1 MKNPPGETPRD
12 QAQPPRI
19 FRTIPIYRPL
29 ARVVLLGKQAAAP
42 PKTIGVRYVAVGF
55 ALLIGVGTL
64 LLSLPVARE
73 PETTWSLLDSLFT
86 ATSAVCVVGLV
97 VVDTGTQWSV
107 FGQAVILGLVQ
118 LGGLGVMTASMF
130 ILIILRRPV
139 SFRDRIQL
147 QETSRL
153 GNIRSVSSLL
163 WATVLVTAFFELA
176 GAAAIWFHLKGL
188 GGDVEPV
195 WPAVFH
201 AVSAFNNA
209 GFDVTG
215 TSSSFTS
222 FVHDPIMILIIAGLA
237 VFGGLGALVLMDI
250 VGQRSWR
257 AFSQNSKLVLTISVI
272 LLTIGFLGILA
283 AEFANPRTLGALSL
297 VDKLT
302 NAFFHSVIARTAGF
316 STLPVQ
322 EFRDETQLLTMA
334 LMYVGGATGSTAGG
348 IKVTTLAVLV
358 LATVAATRGHEH
370 ASAFGSRLSHQLI
383 YRALAVATYA
393 LAVVFLGTLALAITE
408 QFAFRQ
414 LLFEVVSAFA
424 TVGLTTGITPDLSI
438 AGKLT
443 IIGIMYL
450 GRLGPL
456 TLAYALAQRV
466 REPSYQLP
474 ERDVAIG

>member
-1 MKNPPGETPRD
+1 M
-12 QAQPPRI
+12 
-19 FRTIPIYRPL
+19 
-29 ARVVLLGKQAAAP
+29 ARVPNTA
-42 PKTIGVRYVAVGF
+42 
-55 ALLIGVGTL
+55 
-64 LLSLPVARE
+64 
-73 PETTWSLLDSLFT
+73 WSLLNALFT

-97 VVDTGTQWSV
+97 VVDTGTHWSF
-107 FGQAVILGLVQ
+107 FGQAVILGLMQ

-139 SFRDRIQL
+139 SFRDRVQL

-153 GNIRSVSSLL
+153 GNIRSVSGLL
-163 WATVLVTAFFELA
+163 WATILVAGFFELA
-176 GAAAIWFHLKGL
+176 GAAAIWYHL
-188 GGDVEPV
+188 GGARGEEEAL

-201 AVSAFNNA
+201 AVAAFNNS
-209 GFDVTG
+209 GFDLTG
-215 TSSSFTS
+215 NLSGFTS
-222 FVHDPIMILIIAGLA
+222 FARDPIMLLIIAGLTI
-237 VFGGLGALVLMDI
+237 FGGLGALVLMDI
-250 VGQRSWR
+250 ISQRSWR
-257 AFSQNSKLVLTISVI
+257 SLSQSSKLVLIASAV
-272 LLTIGFLGILA
+272 LLTVGFLGILG
-283 AEFANPRTLGALSL
+283 AEFANPETLGPLSL
-297 VDKLT
+297 ADKLT

-316 STLPVQ
+316 NTLLVK

-334 LMYVGGATGSTAGG
+334 LMYIGGATGSTAGG
-348 IKVTTLAVLV
+348 IKVTTLAVLI
-358 LATVAATRGHEH
+358 LAVVAATRGYEH

-383 YRALAVATYA
+383 YRALAVAAYA
-393 LAVVFLGTLALAITE
+393 LAVVFLGTLVLASTE

-456 TLAYALAQRV
+456 TVAYGLAQRT